1 MGHIFA
7 SIELSNPRKPELR
20 AFSVSALADTGALM
34 LCLPEHIAIQ
44 LDLQTE
50 SLREVTVADGR
61 SMNVPYVGPV
71 KVSFENRICFVGAL
85 VMGDEV
91 LLGAV
96 PMEDMDLLLSP
107 SRQSIIVNPQ
117 SPNIP
122 HARVK

>member
-20 AFSVSALADTGALM
+20 QMSIRALADAGALM
-34 LCLPEHIAIQ
+34 LCLPEHIALQ

-85 VMGDEV
+85 VLGDEV

-96 PMEDMDLLLSP
+96 PMEDMDLLLSH
-107 SRQSIIVNPQ
+107 SRQSIVVNPS

-122 HARVK
+122 HTRVK